1 MWREFSD
8 YNDHCY
14 RMSYSSYNFTSSG
27 ALIVPDVTT
36 PPFLFLITES
46 CSFLSK
52 KDSSPSPPKQKK
64 NKWKGGGIFWPI
76 FSRSFLSVSNHSL
89 FFGKVFILEKKT
101 HTLFPSIKTQ
111 VSYTDFIPFLKTE
124 KLKIISKRQ
133 AFISN
138 FTYLLLKYRG
148 KGFFYFWNL

>member
-27 ALIVPDVTT
+27 ALNVPDVTT
-36 PPFLFLITES
+36 PPPFPLLNYRIMFFSLQ
-46 CSFLSK
+46 K
-52 KDSSPSPPKQKK
+52 KIPPPPLQNKTKQKK

-89 FFGKVFILEKKT
+89 FFGKVFILEKKP

-124 KLKIISKRQ
+124 KLKIMSKR
-133 AFISN
+133 
-138 FTYLLLKYRG
+138 
-148 KGFFYFWNL
+148 